1 MRTCFVGA
9 DDSVRPLD
17 AVLFQKFRVNPYA
30 LPNVFC
36 RGKCIRIRRGFSM
49 IRYPHCRA
57 DRGVRPYAFSGNP
70 VQNGHSRLSL
80 FHKEP
85 I

>member
-17 AVLFQKFRVNPYA
+17 AVLFQKFRGNPYA

-36 RGKCIRIRRGFSM
+36 RGR
-49 IRYPHCRA
+49 
-57 DRGVRPYAFSGNP
+57 
-70 VQNGHSRLSL
+70 
-80 FHKEP
+80 
-85 I
+85 